1 MHSACYIN
9 CILHMI
15 APVKSHSGKRGHNPL
30 PFIRA
35 DLICPYRTHDREF
48 RTVLRSAHFRSGR
61 RDARSSPNHQQRTET
76 DVLKPLALT
85 GGIASGKSTAARFLL
100 EAGFSHVYDTD
111 AICHELYEEPTPEL
125 SDGLRKLWGDDVVS
139 PGGAIDRPVLS
150 GRLFGAADRAAA
162 FAALNAIVHPA
173 VEKRLREYL
182 DRDAEDDGLALVE
195 VPLLFEIGWDRKF
208 LRTIAVWTPR
218 ELQIAR
224 LMARGGM
231 SREDAETRLSVQM
244 SGDARLAK
252 ADFGLIN
259 NGSPEHLRK
268 QCFALTALLK
278 TLPL

>member
-1 MHSACYIN
+1 M
-9 CILHMI
+9 
-15 APVKSHSGKRGHNPL
+15 
-30 PFIRA
+30 
-35 DLICPYRTHDREF
+35 
-48 RTVLRSAHFRSGR
+48 
-61 RDARSSPNHQQRTET
+61 
-76 DVLKPLALT
+76 KPLALT

-111 AICHELYEEPTPEL
+111 AICHELYEDPTPEL
-125 SDGLRKLWGDDVVS
+125 SGGLRKLWGDDVVS
-139 PGGAIDRPVLS
+139 PGGAIDRAVLS
-150 GRLFGAADRAAA
+150 GRLFGAADRDAA

-182 DRDAEDDGLALVE
+182 ERDGEDDGLALVE

-231 SREDAETRLSVQM
+231 SREDAESRLSVQM

>member
-1 MHSACYIN
+1 M
-9 CILHMI
+9 
-15 APVKSHSGKRGHNPL
+15 
-30 PFIRA
+30 
-35 DLICPYRTHDREF
+35 
-48 RTVLRSAHFRSGR
+48 
-61 RDARSSPNHQQRTET
+61 
-76 DVLKPLALT
+76 KPLALT

-139 PGGAIDRPVLS
+139 PGGAIDRAVLS
-150 GRLFGAADRAAA
+150 GRLFGAADSAAA

-182 DRDAEDDGLALVE
+182 ERDAEDDGLALVE

>member
-1 MHSACYIN
+1 
-9 CILHMI
+9 MI
-15 APVKSHSGKRGHNPL
+15 GIPDRPPL
-30 PFIRA
+30 GAFSQRQK
-35 DLICPYRTHDREF
+35 
-48 RTVLRSAHFRSGR
+48 GR
-61 RDARSSPNHQQRTET
+61 LEQPNHQQRTET

-111 AICHELYEEPTPEL
+111 AICHELYEDPTPEL
-125 SDGLRKLWGDDVVS
+125 SGGLRKLWGDAVFT
-139 PGGAIDRPVLS
+139 PGGAVDRAVLS
-150 GRLFGAADRAAA
+150 RLLFGATDRAAA

-231 SREDAETRLSVQM
+231 SREDAESRLSVQM
-244 SGDARLAK
+244 SGGARLAK

-259 NGSPEHLRK
+259 NGSEEHLRK

-278 TLPL
+278 NLPL

>member
-1 MHSACYIN
+1 M
-9 CILHMI
+9 
-15 APVKSHSGKRGHNPL
+15 
-30 PFIRA
+30 
-35 DLICPYRTHDREF
+35 
-48 RTVLRSAHFRSGR
+48 
-61 RDARSSPNHQQRTET
+61 
-76 DVLKPLALT
+76 KPLALT
-85 GGIASGKSTAARFLL
+85 GGIASGKSTASRFLL

-111 AICHELYEEPTPEL
+111 AICHELYDDPTPEL
-125 SDGLRKLWGDDVVS
+125 SGGLRKLWGDDVVS
-139 PGGAIDRPVLS
+139 PDGAVDRAVLS
-150 GRLFGAADRAAA
+150 RRLFGAPDRAAA
-162 FAALNAIVHPA
+162 FASLNAIVHPA
-173 VEKRLREYL
+173 VEKRLRECL

-231 SREDAETRLSVQM
+231 SREDAESRLSVQM

-278 TLPL
+278 TLHL

>member
-1 MHSACYIN
+1 M
-9 CILHMI
+9 
-15 APVKSHSGKRGHNPL
+15 
-30 PFIRA
+30 
-35 DLICPYRTHDREF
+35 
-48 RTVLRSAHFRSGR
+48 
-61 RDARSSPNHQQRTET
+61 
-76 DVLKPLALT
+76 KPLALT

-125 SDGLRKLWGDDVVS
+125 SDGLRRLWGSAVFT
-139 PGGAIDRPVLS
+139 PGGAVDRTALS
-150 GRLFGAADRAAA
+150 GLLFGATDRAVA

-173 VEKRLREYL
+173 VEQRLREYL
-182 DRDAEDDGLALVE
+182 ERDKEDDGLTLVE

-208 LRTIAVWTPR
+208 LRSIAVWTPR

-231 SREDAETRLSVQM
+231 SREDAESRLSVQM

>member
-1 MHSACYIN
+1 M
-9 CILHMI
+9 
-15 APVKSHSGKRGHNPL
+15 
-30 PFIRA
+30 
-35 DLICPYRTHDREF
+35 
-48 RTVLRSAHFRSGR
+48 
-61 RDARSSPNHQQRTET
+61 
-76 DVLKPLALT
+76 
-85 GGIASGKSTAARFLL
+85 
-100 EAGFSHVYDTD
+100 
-111 AICHELYEEPTPEL
+111 
-125 SDGLRKLWGDDVVS
+125 
-139 PGGAIDRPVLS
+139 
-150 GRLFGAADRAAA
+150 
-162 FAALNAIVHPA
+162 NAIVHPA

-231 SREDAETRLSVQM
+231 SREDAESRLSVQM

>member
-1 MHSACYIN
+1 MFTTR
-9 CILHMI
+9 M
-15 APVKSHSGKRGHNPL
+15 
-30 PFIRA
+30 
-35 DLICPYRTHDREF
+35 
-48 RTVLRSAHFRSGR
+48 RSAMNCMKTPRRSF
-61 RDARSSPNHQQRTET
+61 P
-76 DVLKPLALT
+76 
-85 GGIASGKSTAARFLL
+85 
-100 EAGFSHVYDTD
+100 AGFGNSGATTSFPRAVRSTD
-111 AICHELYEEPTPEL
+111 RA
-125 SDGLRKLWGDDVVS
+125 
-139 PGGAIDRPVLS
+139 VLS

-173 VEKRLREYL
+173 VEKRLRECL
-182 DRDAEDDGLALVE
+182 ERDAEDDGLALVE

-231 SREDAETRLSVQM
+231 SREDAESRLSVQM

-259 NGSPEHLRK
+259 NGSSEHLRK

>member
-1 MHSACYIN
+1 MN
-9 CILHMI
+9 CMKT
-15 APVKSHSGKRGHNPL
+15 PR
-30 PFIRA
+30 
-35 DLICPYRTHDREF
+35 
-48 RTVLRSAHFRSGR
+48 RSF
-61 RDARSSPNHQQRTET
+61 P
-76 DVLKPLALT
+76 
-85 GGIASGKSTAARFLL
+85 
-100 EAGFSHVYDTD
+100 AGFGNSGATTSFPRAVRSTD
-111 AICHELYEEPTPEL
+111 RA
-125 SDGLRKLWGDDVVS
+125 
-139 PGGAIDRPVLS
+139 VLS

-173 VEKRLREYL
+173 VEKRLRECL
-182 DRDAEDDGLALVE
+182 ERDAEDDGLALVE

-231 SREDAETRLSVQM
+231 SREDAESRLSVQM

-259 NGSPEHLRK
+259 NGSSEHLRK